1 MKNWSTNRCNKNR
14 YNKNRYNK
22 SGNRITTL
30 KIRILVLVIGLL
42 GIVSSIEYYSITNSE
57 KKDLSII
64 FIPKIIDDKN
74 DFWTALIA
82 GVKMAAQEHNV
93 RLQIVAPNK
102 EEEYQQQNALIE
114 WAIDQKPDA
123 IMLAPCDYTQTTR
136 VAQKVKENEI
146 ALIFIDSD
154 VDKPLCDTIVATD
167 NFIAG
172 NKMGRLARE
181 YISKDTK
188 IGIVGHVQASSTSME
203 RIRGIEYGLG
213 DGKNQIVDTVFC
225 DSSFDKAYDAT
236 VKMLGEHPD
245 ISFIFGTNEYAAVG
259 SANAIKD
266 MGLAGKVKM
275 IGFDNS
281 LEEVQLLEEGVFVA
295 IVIQKPFNMGYL
307 GVEQAL
313 HVIRGEKHT
322 KSVDSGSE
330 TITTENIYTRENQKL
345 LFPFVG
351 SQYQE

>member
-1 MKNWSTNRCNKNR
+1 MKNWNENRH
-14 YNKNRYNK
+14 NK
-22 SGNRITTL
+22 SGNISWNMGWNRISTL
-30 KIRILVLVIGLL
+30 KIRILVLVIALL
-42 GIVSSIEYYSITNSE
+42 GIVSSIVYYSITNSE
-57 KKDLSII
+57 NKEISVI
-64 FIPKIIDDKN
+64 FIPKIIDDEN

-93 RLQIVAPNK
+93 RLHIVAPSK
-102 EEEYQQQNALIE
+102 EEEYKQQNALIE

-123 IMLAPCDYTQTTR
+123 ILLAPCDYTQTTR

-146 ALIFIDSD
+146 TLIFIDSD
-154 VDKPLCDTIVATD
+154 VDKPICDSIVATD

-172 NKMGRLARE
+172 NKMGRMARE

-188 IGIVGHVQASSTSME
+188 IGVVGHVQASSTSIE

-213 DGKNQIVDTVFC
+213 EAKNQIVDTVFS
-225 DSSFDKAYDAT
+225 DSSFDKAYNAT
-236 VKMLGEHPD
+236 VQMLREHPD
-245 ISFIFGTNEYAAVG
+245 ISFIFGTNEYASVG

-281 LEEVQLLEEGVFVA
+281 LEEAQLLEEGVFEA
-295 IVIQKPFNMGYL
+295 IMIQKPFNMGYL
-307 GVEQAL
+307 GIEQAL
-313 HVIRGEKHT
+313 HVIRGET
-322 KSVDSGSE
+322 YTRSVDSGSE
-330 TITTENIYTRENQKL
+330 IITTENMYTRENQKL